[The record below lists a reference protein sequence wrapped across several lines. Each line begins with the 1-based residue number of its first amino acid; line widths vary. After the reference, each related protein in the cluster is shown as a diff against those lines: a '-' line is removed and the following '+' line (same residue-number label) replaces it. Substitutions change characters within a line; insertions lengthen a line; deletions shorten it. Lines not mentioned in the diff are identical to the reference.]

1 MIEKCADVV
10 TEWLI
15 GCGVI
20 EKADRE
26 LYSYAVTSFL
36 MSLSPL
42 MMAVGFGIAMGC
54 VRQSVMIVIPFAII
68 RKFSGGYHTKHLW
81 TCLIGSCLLLFMCIV
96 VSFHVRCQ
104 WICAFITVW
113 AAVSLVIFSPIDNEN
128 RVLSQE
134 EHRIYKKITAI
145 LVVSFLLVDVLFVWL
160 HLTRYAVC
168 ISIGIILSAGLQ
180 LPCIIRKFVKK

>member
-1 MIEKCADVV
+1 
-10 TEWLI
+10 
-15 GCGVI
+15 
-20 EKADRE
+20 
-26 LYSYAVTSFL
+26 

-68 RKFSGGYHTKHLW
+68 RKFSGGYHAKHSW
-81 TCLIGSCLLLFMCIV
+81 TCLIGSCLLLFMCNV
-96 VSFHVRCQ
+96 VSFHVRCG
-104 WICAFITVW
+104 WIFAFITVW
-113 AAVSLVIFSPIDNEN
+113 AAVSLMIFSPIDNEN

-134 EHRIYKKITAI
+134 EHTLYKKITVI
-145 LVVSFLLVDVLFVWL
+145 LVVSFLLVDVLFAWL

-180 LPCIIRKFVKK
+180 LPCTIRKLIMK